1 MPIFLRRNF
10 LLFMLCVFSSSYAF
24 AQEQEPTE
32 QDMVV
37 AVVLNKPVTESE
49 VSPTDEELNAVAKA
63 TGVSRDLAMAQFQH
77 AQLTELIIKAILD
90 DYAQK
95 KGIEADPDM
104 VKRFLEVFGESL
116 NAEEAMPKE
125 VGDDEELA
133 KAFAEKKRAP
143 EEVAAEQV
151 KHWLTEKAMYEEFG
165 GPVVFRS
172 TAPQYPV
179 GAYQKLLMQYAKQD
193 KIIIRAPVFSGV
205 FWRGFAPPYNAEIAP
220 ENVDF
225 SKPWWY

>member
-1 MPIFLRRNF
+1 MPILLRRNF
-10 LLFMLCVFSSSYAF
+10 LLFIFCLFSCSSSF
-24 AQEQEPTE
+24 AQQNT
-32 QDMVV
+32 VV
-37 AVVLNKPVTESE
+37 AVVLGKTVTESE

-77 AQLTELIIKAILD
+77 ARLTEVIIKAVLD

-179 GAYQKLLMQYAKQD
+179 GAYLKLLMQYEKQD
-193 KIIIRAPVFSGV
+193 KLIIRAPAFAGV
-205 FWRGFAPPYNAEIAP
+205 FWRGFAPPHNAEIEP
-220 ENVDF
+220 DNVDF